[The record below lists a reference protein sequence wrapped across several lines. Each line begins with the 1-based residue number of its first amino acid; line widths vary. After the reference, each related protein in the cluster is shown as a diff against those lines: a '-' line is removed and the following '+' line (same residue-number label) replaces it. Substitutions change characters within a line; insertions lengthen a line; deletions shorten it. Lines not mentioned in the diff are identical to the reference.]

1 MYLIILPSQ
10 KYYTPDLTYTRTEVA
25 EKATLKK

>member
-10 KYYTPDLTYTRTEVA
+10 KYYTPDLTYTRAEVA